1 MISVPLNDPG
11 PTKSIRVIHLYFGE
25 SVSTRLGN
33 LLVNEK
39 PFRLRVRGSTADLH
53 NTILS
58 LAEDSTARVPYVRP
72 VAIFKL
78 DNVVDDC

>member
-1 MISVPLNDPG
+1 MTSVPLKDPG

-33 LLVNEK
+33 VLVNK
-39 PFRLRVRGSTADLH
+39 KRFRLRVRGSTADLH
-53 NTILS
+53 DTILAF
-58 LAEDSTARVPYVRP
+58 AEDSTARVPHVRP